1 MKALILNTA
10 YTDSSLATQHVSV
23 TAAKQLLL
31 M

>member
-1 MKALILNTA
+1 MQHEGINTA

-23 TAAKQLLL
+23 TAEKLLLL